1 MSLSAQ
7 HTSEQLKEIIQD
19 EKNTDICTR
28 EVQEQVVYGEK
39 VLDPENTCSV
49 LNMVLNTNN
58 SEFEHECLDEAV
70 RLMNAHPIHESRDD
84 HVPGHNYSIQ
94 GLPGTK
100 ILAQQ
105 V

>member
-1 MSLSAQ
+1 M
-7 HTSEQLKEIIQD
+7 
-19 EKNTDICTR
+19 
-28 EVQEQVVYGEK
+28 YGEK

-49 LNMVLNTNN
+49 LNMVLNTNT
-58 SEFEHECLDEAV
+58 SEFEHECLDETV
-70 RLMNAHPIHESRDD
+70 RLMNAHPIRESRDD
-84 HVPGHNYSIQ
+84 HVPGHKYSIQ